1 MPEYQQVDIRDIV
14 QEAVNKTVPKKKRGK
29 MAKWLS
35 EEAIQRA
42 KKEEKQ
48 KAK

>member
-14 QEAVNKTVPKKKRGK
+14 QEAVNKTVPKKKKGK
-29 MAKWLS
+29 MTKWLS